1 MTEEHERLPPA
12 LPARGLAV
20 GVFDLFH
27 VGHLRYLQFIRAR
40 CRTLVVAVTRDATVL
55 EKKQRSTAMPEAH
68 RIEIV
73 RGLGWVDEVL
83 PQPASLDDTDATERW
98 MTALGIDHVFIG
110 EDWRG
115 STRWQRLERRLQ
127 ASGIGLTWTPRTE
140 EVSTTALRERI
151 QCVSNSKAGNERSAP
166 D

>member
-1 MTEEHERLPPA
+1 MMKEHEPIPPA

-40 CRTLVVAVTRDATVL
+40 CQTLVVAVTRDATVL
-55 EKKQRSTAMPEAH
+55 EKKQRPTVVPETH

-83 PQPASLDDTDATERW
+83 PQPASLDDVEASERW
-98 MTALGIDHVFIG
+98 ITALQIDHVFIG

-115 STRWQRLERRLQ
+115 SPRWQRLAPRLQ
-127 ASGIGLTWTPRTE
+127 AQGIGLSWTPRTE
-140 EVSTTALRERI
+140 EVSTSALRERI
-151 QCVSNSKAGNERSAP
+151 QYGGKPGDE
-166 D
+166 